1 MALIFTSSYIACTYI
16 DKRIKI
22 IKHKFLGQREAGWML
37 CHMWCKPRFSIFL
50 VQVVKNK
57 PHFSIFLVQ
66 AVKKKKKPCFSIFL
80 VQFVK
85 NIFKHKHYFTSL
97 SKQNRCEKV
106 MIQCFP
112 WYILEVEI
120 DLTRTGNGTIT

>member
-16 DKRIKI
+16 VKRIKI
-22 IKHKFLGQREAGWML
+22 IKHKFLGQREAGWMS
-37 CHMWCKPRFSIFL
+37 CHIWRKPRFSIFL

-66 AVKKKKKPCFSIFL
+66 
-80 VQFVK
+80 FVK
-85 NIFKHKHYFTSL
+85 NIVKHKHYFTSL

-106 MIQCFP
+106 MSQCFP

>member
-1 MALIFTSSYIACTYI
+1 MDRTWHLYLQVHTLLAWYI

-37 CHMWCKPRFSIFL
+37 CHMWRKPR
-50 VQVVKNK
+50 
-57 PHFSIFLVQ
+57 
-66 AVKKKKKPCFSIFL
+66 FSIFL

-85 NIFKHKHYFTSL
+85 NILKHKHYFTSL

-106 MIQCFP
+106 MSQCFP

>member
-22 IKHKFLGQREAGWML
+22 IKHKFLGQREAGWMS
-37 CHMWCKPRFSIFL
+37 CHIWRKPR
-50 VQVVKNK
+50 
-57 PHFSIFLVQ
+57 
-66 AVKKKKKPCFSIFL
+66 FSIFL

-85 NIFKHKHYFTSL
+85 NILKHKHYFTSL

-106 MIQCFP
+106 MSQCFP

>member
-1 MALIFTSSYIACTYI
+1 MDRTWHLYLQVHTLLAYISI
-16 DKRIKI
+16 KELIKI
-22 IKHKFLGQREAGWML
+22 IKHKFLGQREAGWMS
-37 CHMWCKPRFSIFL
+37 CHMWRKPRFSIFL

-66 AVKKKKKPCFSIFL
+66 
-80 VQFVK
+80 FVK
-85 NIFKHKHYFTSL
+85 NTVNHKHYFTGL
-97 SKQNRCEKV
+97 SQRNRHEKV
-106 MIQCFP
+106 LIQCFP